1 LFAAAGP
8 VEALRTPLLDELED
22 LLGTFSSLVRPAQNA
37 VVRVVAS
44 LLADPESMEAERDL
58 ATALLVLARIMDS
71 AR

>member
-1 LFAAAGP
+1 LLAAAGP

-22 LLGTFSSLVRPAQNA
+22 LLGTFSSLVRPSQNA

-58 ATALLVLARIMDS
+58 ATALLVLARIME
-71 AR
+71 